1 MTIRVILADD
11 HTLMRETLR
20 MLLEAEKDIEVVG
33 DVADGHAALKLANEL
48 KPDVVV
54 MDVGMPDMNGID
66 ATRRLLAENP
76 KMRVVALSAFS
87 SRQYVLEMFDAGAT
101 AYISK
106 SEAAEELLH
115 AVRAVV
121 KNQKY
126 LCPCITAV
134 MEGDTTPQ
142 MVAGIKLIGRR
153 EREVLQ
159 LLAEGHSSPE
169 IAERLFISAS
179 TVDVHRRNIMN
190 KLGLHSIAELTKYA
204 IRHGLTSI

>member
-1 MTIRVILADD
+1 MTIRIILADD

-20 MLLEAEKDIEVVG
+20 MLLEAEQDIEVVG
-33 DVADGHAALKLANEL
+33 DVADGHAALTIAAEL
-48 KPDVVV
+48 RPDVVV
-54 MDVGMPDMNGID
+54 MDVGMNGMNGIE

-76 KMRVVALSAFS
+76 QTRVVALSAFS
-87 SRQYVLEMFDAGAT
+87 SRQYVLEMFDAGAA

-106 SEAAEELLH
+106 AEAAEELLN

-121 KNQKY
+121 KNKKY

-134 MEGDTTPQ
+134 MDGDTSPQ
-142 MVAGIKLIGRR
+142 MIAGIKRIGRR

-159 LLAEGHSSPE
+159 LIAEGLSSPE
-169 IAERLFISAS
+169 IAARLFISVS

-204 IRHGLTSI
+204 IRHGLTSV